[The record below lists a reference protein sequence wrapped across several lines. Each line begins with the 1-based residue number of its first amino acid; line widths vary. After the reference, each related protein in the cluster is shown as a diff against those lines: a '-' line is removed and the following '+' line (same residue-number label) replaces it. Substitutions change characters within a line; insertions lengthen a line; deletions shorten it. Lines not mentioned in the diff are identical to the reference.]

1 MKQFNIQ
8 HTDKSMADAI
18 QQKID
23 HLNKPKGSLGRLE
36 ELALQICL
44 IQQTLS
50 PTLNHPC
57 HLLLGGD
64 HGIER
69 EGVSVSPRE
78 VTWQQMI
85 NFTRGG
91 GGVNMFCRQHGF
103 KLRIVD
109 TGVDYDL
116 SNVEGIIDRK
126 IACGTRNFLHEPA
139 MNEEEFNCAIQTGCD
154 LVDDC
159 IAEGC
164 QVLCV
169 GEMGIANTS
178 PSSIWMS
185 LFGNIPLELA
195 QALQHY
201 HETMENTTEN
211 AIRYFGGFEMV
222 TAIGAMLRGAEKHL
236 IVLVDGFIMTACAI
250 AAIQLYPAAQDY
262 MIFTH
267 CGDES
272 GHRRMLDIVHAN
284 PILNLGLRLGEGTGA
299 LCAYPIIDSAVRMI
313 NEMNNFDTAHITK
326 YF

>member
-1 MKQFNIQ
+1 MKQFKIQ

-44 IQQTLS
+44 IQQTLTPS
-50 PTLNHPC
+50 LNHPC

-116 SNVEGIIDRK
+116 SHVDGIIDRK
-126 IACGTRNFLHEPA
+126 IAPGTRNFLHEPA
-139 MNEEEFNCAIQTGCD
+139 MSEKEFDRAIQVGCD

-159 IAEGC
+159 VAEGC

-169 GEMGIANTS
+169 GEMG
-178 PSSIWMS
+178 MRC
-185 LFGNIPLELA
+185 
-195 QALQHY
+195 
-201 HETMENTTEN
+201 NTTVIRWKTLSRTPF
-211 AIRYFGGFEMV
+211 AI
-222 TAIGAMLRGAEKHL
+222 
-236 IVLVDGFIMTACAI
+236 
-250 AAIQLYPAAQDY
+250 
-262 MIFTH
+262 
-267 CGDES
+267 
-272 GHRRMLDIVHAN
+272 
-284 PILNLGLRLGEGTGA
+284 
-299 LCAYPIIDSAVRMI
+299 SAVL
-313 NEMNNFDTAHITK
+313 K
-326 YF
+326 W